1 YAQLPLQVDLKSFK
15 INVRS
20 LHRPD
25 LAEHEFL
32 LSSSVE
38 VANNI
43 LYESQCGVCQRSQA
57 GNQAEHGITL
67 GTKLIN
73 PAIAT
78 LG

>member
-1 YAQLPLQVDLKSFK
+1 CIHLNLMIFTK
-15 INVRS
+15 IIRGFIS
-20 LHRPD
+20 
-25 LAEHEFL
+25 AEHEFL

-78 LG
+78 LD

>member
-1 YAQLPLQVDLKSFK
+1 
-15 INVRS
+15 VRS

-78 LG
+78 LD